1 MLARIKINL
10 KKKLGYKRKKL
21 RYNPL
26 ICSDISK
33 LSEIIRDRR
42 DETSVVAIE
51 RFKMIELTRATNP
64 QNKKK

>member
-1 MLARIKINL
+1 M
-10 KKKLGYKRKKL
+10 GYKRKKL